1 MNAQVAITPAAAHPW
16 PEWPD
21 YGLVADLLPV
31 LSQWHQQ
38 GLQCALATLIDVQGS
53 APRPVGSEMAIC
65 SDGRVAGYISG
76 GCVEAAVALEA
87 MACIADG
94 QSRYLDYGQD
104 SPILDIQLSC
114 GGRIGILVRP
124 LSDLGDYLAR
134 RRSYRERR
142 LPLRMALHRGSGSV
156 RYLDEAQA
164 VEREEV
170 LQVHQVPLRLV
181 AFGADP
187 AVLALVEMAP
197 RFGIDLHVVR
207 PNGPVAAPPGL
218 PLSRYERRRLETA
231 LASIRFDDRTAIYSL
246 MHDAGADLQI
256 MQAGLASDAACIGVL
271 GSRSKRAG
279 RLKALRELG
288 ATDADLSRLRMP
300 AGQRMAGSSPHVI
313 AMGIIAEAI
322 EAVEQKT
329 SGSRL

>member
-1 MNAQVAITPAAAHPW
+1 MNARLAPSFPTTNPW
-16 PEWPD
+16 PEWPS

-31 LSQWHQQ
+31 LGQWHQQ

-65 SDGRVAGYISG
+65 SDGRVAGYVSG

-124 LSDLGDYLAR
+124 LPDLGDYLAR
-134 RRSYRERR
+134 RWHHRELR

-156 RYLDEAQA
+156 RYLGAAQA
-164 VEREEV
+164 AERDEV
-170 LQVHQVPLRLV
+170 LQVHQVPPRLV
-181 AFGADP
+181 VFGADP
-187 AVLALVEMAP
+187 AVLALVELAP

-207 PNGPVAAPPGL
+207 PDGPVAAPPGL
-218 PLSRYERRRLETA
+218 PVSHYERRRLDTA
-231 LASIRFDDRTAIYSL
+231 LAALRFDDRTAIYSL
-246 MHDAGADLQI
+246 MHDASADLQI
-256 MQAGLASDAACIGVL
+256 MQAGLASEAACIGVL
-271 GSRSKRAG
+271 GSRGKRRG
-279 RLKALRELG
+279 RLAALQALG
-288 ATDADLSRLRMP
+288 VQDADLGRLRMP
-300 AGQRMAGSSPHVI
+300 AGQRVAGSTPHGI

-322 EAVEQKT
+322 EAIEQK
-329 SGSRL
+329 GR